1 MFYVYPSVF
10 TVTDGS
16 GAISL
21 PQSPLA
27 PAPVVMRAEYN
38 RIQEGMTY
46 VQMREIIGRLLVDLA
61 ARDAEGVFAIVTTDL
76 PVDASGSDIYRDGP

>member
-1 MFYVYPSVF
+1 
-10 TVTDGS
+10 
-16 GAISL
+16 
-21 PQSPLA
+21 
-27 PAPVVMRAEYN
+27 MRAEYN